1 MKYYIGS
8 DHAGFALKEKLREY
22 LKPEFELI
30 DIGVFSEE
38 RADYPKIAF
47 ELAKKIYLENA
58 MGILVCG
65 TGIGM
70 SIAANKIKGIRA
82 AVIYDEFTAQMA
94 REHNNANIACLG
106 ARNITEEKAIK
117 ITKIFLSTKF
127 SGETE
132 TGKRH
137 SERIRQIK
145 EFEENAL
152 KK

>member
-8 DHAGFALKEKLREY
+8 DHAGFALKEKLRES
-22 LKPEFELI
+22 LKQEFELI
-30 DIGVFSEE
+30 DTGVFSEK

-47 ELAKKIYLENA
+47 ELAQKIARENA
-58 MGILVCG
+58 TGILVCG

-70 SIAANKIKGIRA
+70 SIAANKVKGIRA

-106 ARNITEEKAIK
+106 ARNITEENALK

-127 SGETE
+127 EGNTE
-132 TGKRH
+132 TGKKH
-137 SERIRQIK
+137 LERIRQINK
-145 EFEENAL
+145 FEE
-152 KK
+152 K